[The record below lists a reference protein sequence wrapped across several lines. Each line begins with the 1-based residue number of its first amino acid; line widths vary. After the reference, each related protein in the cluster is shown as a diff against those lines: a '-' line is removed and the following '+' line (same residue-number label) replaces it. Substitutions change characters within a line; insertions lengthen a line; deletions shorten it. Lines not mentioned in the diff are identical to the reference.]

1 MEWIT
6 VLKTKN
12 TMEAEMCKMKLLE
25 NDIKAIIFDKKDSNY
40 PVIGELEVKVMNQDL
55 AQAKTIMNIIND

>member
-40 PVIGELEVKVMNQDL
+40 PVIGELEVKVMNQYL